1 MKYTKYPELKSELKQ
16 LAKEIREW
24 KNNRKLDKRI
34 ELKLRNLWEVE
45 RQVTWRKDEFRHKHI
60 AYCMLRGRKYEQIE
74 NFCRVSPDFDRIND
88 IMGKHEQETLRVS
101 A

>member
-24 KNNRKLDKRI
+24 KNNRKQDKRRA
-34 ELKLRNLWEVE
+34 LNMTQW
-45 RQVTWRKDEFRHKHI
+45 QVKFEIDWRKERFRSMHI

-74 NFCRVSPDFDRIND
+74 NHCKVPPNFDHIKEYMEEYAAKT
-88 IMGKHEQETLRVS
+88 ICAS

>member
-1 MKYTKYPELKSELKQ
+1 MKYTKYPELKSELKK

-24 KNNRKLDKRI
+24 KNNRKQDRRR
-34 ELKLRNLWEVE
+34 ELHMQQWEVQS
-45 RQVTWRKDEFRHKHI
+45 QVDWRKDYFRHSHI

-74 NFCRVSPDFDRIND
+74 KHCKVFPNFDRITE
-88 IMGKHEQETLRVS
+88 IMEQHESKTVCAS